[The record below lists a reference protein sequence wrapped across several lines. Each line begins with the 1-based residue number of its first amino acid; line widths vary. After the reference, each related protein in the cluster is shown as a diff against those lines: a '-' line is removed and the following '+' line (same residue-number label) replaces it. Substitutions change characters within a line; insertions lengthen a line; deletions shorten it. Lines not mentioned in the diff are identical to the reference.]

1 MNNTIE
7 ICSRNVRLQRVFG
20 SRRKSPCEVSPP
32 TRENL
37 EDSLCVLSEEL
48 DALGIDP
55 VIASNEDLR
64 SVDRLTD
71 VSSKL
76 IDASWRLVHKYR
88 SLMRAHDQLNDTH
101 SKILNDNAN
110 LKKRV
115 ERLNEDLQKKQYNLD
130 LGLERER
137 RLKVQCDGLARDLKQ
152 EKEQTVKLK
161 KQSRAKDSQHEH
173 ELRRIAQNG
182 SKLRDQLER
191 SIGSRT
197 PKDKASEK
205 ARADQ
210 EEKDAMYK
218 RTILR
223 LEENNRMML
232 QEINDLKEALS
243 LCTAGIELHMEA
255 SGIWTDTEA

>member
-1 MNNTIE
+1 MTDSIE
-7 ICSRNVRLQRVFG
+7 SSSRSLRSQRVFG
-20 SRRKSPCEVSPP
+20 TRRKSPREASPP
-32 TRENL
+32 PRESL

-55 VIASNEDLR
+55 VIASNEELR

-71 VSSKL
+71 LSSKL
-76 IDASWRLVHKYR
+76 IDASWRLVRKYR
-88 SLMRAHDQLNDTH
+88 SLMRTHDQLNDTH
-101 SKILNDNAN
+101 CKVSNDNAN

-115 ERLNEDLQKKQYNLD
+115 ERLNEDLQKKQHALD
-130 LGLERER
+130 QGLERER
-137 RLKVQCDGLARDLKQ
+137 RLKVQCDGLTRDLKQ
-152 EKEQTVKLK
+152 EKEQTAKLR
-161 KQSRAKDSQHEH
+161 KQSRAKDNQHEH
-173 ELRRIAQNG
+173 ELRRITQSG
-182 SKLRDQLER
+182 CKLREQLER

-197 PKDKASEK
+197 PKDKGSEK
-205 ARADQ
+205 TRVDR
-210 EEKDAMYK
+210 EEKDAAYK

-243 LCTAGIELHMEA
+243 LCSAGIELHMEA